1 MVVCRSESDVVV
13 LEVDGPAEN
22 SLGEAAVVVSGAEL
36 EVVEQVDELE
46 DEIDVGP
53 VVAAVN
59 ELVVD
64 AVEYSG
70 IQGQFA

>member
-22 SLGEAAVVVSGAEL
+22 SLAEAAVVVSGAEP

-70 IQGQFA
+70 NQGQFA